1 MSGADP
7 LGQYRH
13 SCCRPSLVVRPI
25 AIATVKHPPA
35 HSRLLHALL
44 ALPWL
49 VATVVSVRL
58 VPAPVSAPN
67 RDLIDVVLA
76 AIAVLMAG
84 GAALLMR
91 PATSDTRRRSIGFAA
106 SLLAPFAAVLAVQSG
121 GPRSIAFIA
130 ACVCAL
136 GATAA
141 MGWRGVLVGAIGALL
156 VVLVAPVIAGTPAPL
171 ADVAYGVAVLLT
183 VTILPVAY
191 IVRSLQRGTIR
202 TLSELPVFASGPSEV
217 ALEFPSLL
225 MDARLVVESEAAEAQ
240 TRLEALARYLRQV
253 RDTLGVTDAV
263 YWRATRSGNT
273 LTPIAWASDAT
284 GTWQSSQHALGNE
297 LIAVQSA
304 SRVALFDRDADGMM
318 AAVAVPGPPTAGGVL
333 SLHAA
338 RLDVSP
344 ELLARWLPRFAD
356 NLGLLAQLLETQS
369 EYSRQNRQSQ
379 SLLEASKIFQQQR
392 TIDTLGQSI
401 CDSALTVTGA
411 SRATLVRWYPETSTG
426 VVQSVTSGHHLQR
439 GAPVSSESLV
449 GQLCLAGLPQVW
461 EDAQLL
467 EQITAVY
474 SAGHVVPR
482 LGSLSVVPMKQNGVV
497 TGAIVVESESI
508 GGVLLRDMRNVRLLG
523 AVASVSLETVW
534 QIEEATR
541 RARTD
546 ALTGLANRRAFDEAL
561 ARAVAEADR
570 FGHNVGLVICDVDN
584 FKRVNDLYGHE
595 VGDHVLRSIAASLS
609 TGVRGVDLV
618 ARYGGEELVMLLG
631 KADVA
636 MAWEVAERMR
646 AAIEGKTIG
655 VGEHLVHVTA
665 SFGVASYPETAR
677 LGDELFPA
685 ADKALYAAKREGRNC
700 VRFARP
706 LNAEQ
711 GSEGEGMEEGGE
723 EEQA

>member
-1 MSGADP
+1 MVAVRVAGAP
-7 LGQYRH
+7 SSAEYR
-13 SCCRPSLVVRPI
+13 SQLTLLVG
-25 AIATVKHPPA
+25 AIA
-35 HSRLLHALL
+35 
-44 ALPWL
+44 L
-49 VATVVSVRL
+49 V
-58 VPAPVSAPN
+58 
-67 RDLIDVVLA
+67 I
-76 AIAVLMAG
+76 AG
-84 GAALLMR
+84 GAAMLML
-91 PATSDTRRRSIGFAA
+91 PSTTDARRRSIGYASSMVAA
-106 SLLAPFAAVLAVQSG
+106 LSALIAVQTD
-121 GPRSIAFIA
+121 GPYSVAFVA

-136 GATAA
+136 GATVAT
-141 MGWRGVLVGAIGALL
+141 GWRGVFIGATGALCVTFVSPAL
-156 VVLVAPVIAGTPAPL
+156 AGVTPLPSQLAFGLAVVA
-171 ADVAYGVAVLLT
+171 T
-183 VTILPVAY
+183 VTVLPVAY
-191 IVRSLQRGTIR
+191 IVRSLQHGTLR
-202 TLSELPVFASGPSEV
+202 TLSELPAFAAGPSEA
-217 ALEFPSLL
+217 ALEFPNSLPDVRSV
-225 MDARLVVESEAAEAQ
+225 MESEATESQ
-240 TRLEALARYLRQV
+240 TRIEAIARYLRQV

-263 YWRATRSGNT
+263 YWRNTRAGNS
-273 LTPIAWASDAT
+273 LAPVAWASDANDK
-284 GTWQSSQHALGNE
+284 WQSSHHALGTE
-297 LIAVQSA
+297 LMAVQSA
-304 SRVALFDRDADGMM
+304 TRVALFDRASDGLM
-318 AAVAVPGPPTAGGVL
+318 AAVVVPGPPNASGVL

-338 RLDVSP
+338 KLSVSH

-356 NLGLLAQLLETQS
+356 NLGLLAQLLETQA

-379 SLLEASKIFQQQR
+379 SLLQASQTFQQQR

-411 SRATLVRWYPETSTG
+411 TRATLVRWYPETNTG
-426 VVQSVTSGHHLQR
+426 VIQSVTSGHHLQR
-439 GAPVSSESLV
+439 GAPVAADSIV
-449 GQLCLAGLPQVW
+449 GQLCSAGLPQVW

-467 EQITAVY
+467 EQVTQVY
-474 SAGHVVPR
+474 GAGHTVSG
-482 LGSLSVVPMKQNGVV
+482 LGSLSVVPLKQGNAV
-497 TGAIVVESESI
+497 TGAIVVESDTV

-561 ARAVAEADR
+561 SRAVAEADR
-570 FGHNVGLVICDVDN
+570 FGHNVGLVVCDVDN

-595 VGDHVLRSIAASLS
+595 VGDHVLRSIAATLS

-646 AAIEGKTIG
+646 AAIEAKTIG

-685 ADKALYAAKREGRNC
+685 ADKALYSAKREGRNC

-706 LNAEQ
+706 LAAEQ
-711 GSEGEGMEEGGE
+711 GDPGEGIPGEGDGEDEE
-723 EEQA
+723 